1 MAGFVKFIF
10 LSIIGMG
17 ILFPSPASAFIEGLY
32 CGRENCYDV
41 LELTRTAT
49 RDDVSK
55 AYRKMAKKFHPDL
68 VRGNEA
74 KEEAAKRF
82 TVIATAYEVLKDD
95 DSRKEYD
102 YMLDNPDEIYHHYY
116 NYFRRRYTPKVD
128 IRIVLLVTISLIS
141 AAQYYGS
148 MSRYNEAIDYFLTVP
163 KYRIQAQEIAR
174 DEGLILSDREAKKK
188 NRGKSK
194 EDIRLEE
201 QRILRQIIEEK
212 MDIQGR
218 CAKPS
223 IYDILWLQLIFLPWS
238 LFQLIHFHIR
248 WLYKFTY
255 NGEPLGDEEKK
266 YLIRRYMSMSESQW
280 MSLEEDERQEFMDLE
295 LFEKDKFQTWKKAQE
310 EEQKLKMAE
319 SSSYK
324 RYRRW
329 MKKGGPGQITF
340 MDD

>member
-1 MAGFVKFIF
+1 MATWIKFFI
-10 LSIIGMG
+10 LSIIAFC
-17 ILFPSPASAFIEGLY
+17 ILLPSPVSGFIEGLY

-41 LELTRTAT
+41 LELERSASGIDIS
-49 RDDVSK
+49 R

-68 VRGNEA
+68 VRGDEA

-82 TVIATAYEVLKDD
+82 TVIATAYEVLRDD

-148 MSRYNEAIDYFLTVP
+148 LSRYNEAIDYFLTVP

-174 DEGLILSDREAKKK
+174 EEGLILVDKEAKKK
-188 NRGKSK
+188 NKGKSK
-194 EDIRLEE
+194 DDIRLEE
-201 QRILRQIIEEK
+201 QRILRQIIEDK
-212 MDIQGR
+212 IDIKGR

-238 LFQLIHFHIR
+238 LIQLIIFHVR
-248 WLYKFTY
+248 WIYKFTY
-255 NGEPLGDEEKK
+255 NGEPLGEEEKF
-266 YLIRRYMSMSESQW
+266 YLIRRYMGMSQSQW
-280 MSLEEDERQEFMDLE
+280 NSLDDEERQEFMDLE
-295 LFEKDKFQTWKKAQE
+295 LFEKEKFDLWKEQKD

-329 MKKGGPGQITF
+329 MRKGGPGQISF
-340 MDD
+340 MED